1 MTIKA
6 NEIKETV
13 ARNFPQ
19 KMTYKRGKSL
29 QIKVGR
35 TRRSVKR
42 TVGVSDDRAFSV
54 ELAGT
59 SKNLEWIEFMFGM
72 HDPAKAASA
81 AVCIERVI
89 QSIYPD
95 WVDAERD
102 WLKEQ
107 IEKRQNGRH
116 GKVKT
121 RFMLLPANPPLPVMF
136 VKVKR

>member
-6 NEIKETV
+6 NDIKDTV

-35 TRRSVKR
+35 TRRSVRR
-42 TVGVSDDRAFSV
+42 TVGVSEDRTFSI

-72 HDPAKAASA
+72 HESAKAASA

-95 WVDAERD
+95 WADED
-102 WLKEQ
+102 KEWLKGQ
-107 IEKRQNGRH
+107 IETRQNGRR
-116 GKVKT
+116 GKVQT
-121 RFMLLPANPPLPVMF
+121 RFMLLPANPPVPVMF